1 MNIYNL
7 RYFVTLARIRQYT
20 KAAEELCITQPSL
33 SHAISQMEKELGVK
47 LFEKNGHKITLTQF
61 GDDGIDSIK
70 RSAVGNGTIRLGI
83 VRPLGISYV
92 PRMAAAFIKKNPK
105 LDIDFTFHTDVT
117 GRLLDDMQL
126 GKYDLLF
133 CSKPSEEYHFTA
145 EPVMKQRLVLI
156 TSKGHPLA
164 KKMKRSINLAETA
177 GYSYV
182 CFDKNSGIRSIF
194 DEMLKK
200 ADITVK
206 VAYETEEDQVI
217 AGLVANGF
225 GIAVVPYMDI
235 LEKMSV
241 EIFEIES
248 PEYERSFYMVNDNS
262 TYMSPAVET
271 FRNFVIENTSVLTA
285 L

>member
-1 MNIYNL
+1 ML
-7 RYFVTLARIRQYT
+7 
-20 KAAEELCITQPSL
+20 
-33 SHAISQMEKELGVK
+33 
-47 LFEKNGHKITLTQF
+47 
-61 GDDGIDSIK
+61 DDGIASIK
-70 RSAVGNGTIRLGI
+70 RSAMGNGTIRLGL

-145 EPVMKQRLVLI
+145 ESVMKQRLVLI
-156 TSKGHPLA
+156 TPKGHPLA
-164 KKMKRSINLAETA
+164 KKRKRSINLAETA

-194 DEMLKK
+194 DEMLKRS
-200 ADITVK
+200 DITVK

-217 AGLVANGF
+217 AGLVASGF

-248 PEYERSFYMVNDNS
+248 PEYERSFLYG
-262 TYMSPAVET
+262 
-271 FRNFVIENTSVLTA
+271 
-285 L
+285 

>member
-1 MNIYNL
+1 
-7 RYFVTLARIRQYT
+7 
-20 KAAEELCITQPSL
+20 
-33 SHAISQMEKELGVK
+33 MEKELGVK

-61 GDDGIDSIK
+61 GEEFLSYAEKTLDVLDDGIASIK
-70 RSAVGNGTIRLGI
+70 RSAMGNGTIRLGL

-92 PRMAAAFIKKNPK
+92 PRMAAAFIKKN
-105 LDIDFTFHTDVT
+105 
-117 GRLLDDMQL
+117 MQL

>member
-7 RYFVTLARIRQYT
+7 RYFVILARIRQYT

-61 GDDGIDSIK
+61 GEEFLSYAEKTLDVLDDGIASIK
-70 RSAVGNGTIRLGI
+70 RSAMGNGTIRLGL

-133 CSKPSEEYHFTA
+133 CSKPSE
-145 EPVMKQRLVLI
+145 
-156 TSKGHPLA
+156 
-164 KKMKRSINLAETA
+164 
-177 GYSYV
+177 
-182 CFDKNSGIRSIF
+182 
-194 DEMLKK
+194 
-200 ADITVK
+200 
-206 VAYETEEDQVI
+206 DQVI

-262 TYMSPAVET
+262 TYMSPVVEA
-271 FRNFVIENTSVLTA
+271 FRNFVIENTSVLKA